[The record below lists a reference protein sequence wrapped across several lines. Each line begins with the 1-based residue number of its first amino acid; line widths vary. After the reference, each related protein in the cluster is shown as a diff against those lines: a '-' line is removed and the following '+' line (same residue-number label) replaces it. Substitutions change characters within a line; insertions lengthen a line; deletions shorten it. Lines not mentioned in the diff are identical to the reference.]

1 MVRKFGTVDHDS
13 LVAEPLTYLR
23 HLKITCLDCNFH
35 LLFFH
40 RGVLFRFIVVDYNMA
55 LQDDH
60 IESDEELPKKT
71 KSYFANA
78 AETFDAEFYSK
89 VNDDIYIN
97 VGKYQSLAFHG
108 FVGGLWFLLHL
119 YIFWDK

>member
-1 MVRKFGTVDHDS
+1 
-13 LVAEPLTYLR
+13 
-23 HLKITCLDCNFH
+23 
-35 LLFFH
+35 
-40 RGVLFRFIVVDYNMA
+40 MA

-78 AETFDAEFYSK
+78 AQTFDAEFYAK

-97 VGKYQSLAFHG
+97 VGKII
-108 FVGGLWFLLHL
+108 W
-119 YIFWDK
+119 